1 MKKFLLIASLCCSM
15 FIAQASTEKPLA
27 AERKHQAQLRLIDSF
42 LANHHYKS
50 ALLDNQ
56 KSKEILDTYLER
68 LDYGKYLFTQSDI
81 QSFKRYEESL
91 DNLAHRGDLAPVF
104 EIYNDY
110 LAKRKA
116 QIEWI
121 LQRLEQ
127 PFSDNAGGTFQLDRE
142 KVGWAKSQAELE
154 QRWEKMLLNSW
165 ITLRLAKQSDEKARA
180 TLTKRYQNMTKR
192 ANKNKPDEVFQIYA
206 NAVTSVYDPHTN
218 YFSPR
223 TGENFDINMS
233 LSLEGIGA
241 QLSIEEELI
250 TIKELIA
257 GGPAKKSGQL
267 TRNDHIL
274 GVAQGKNGI
283 MEDVVG
289 WRLDE
294 AVELIRGKRGT
305 VVRLQIQK
313 AVSDEIIEVVLV
325 RDKIKLEDSAAKSRI
340 QFIESG
346 GEMYRIGI
354 IELPSFYIDFEA
366 ARRGDKDYRSTTR
379 DVKRLITELEKDG
392 IDGLMID
399 LRNNGGGSLSEAIDL
414 TGLFFDSGPVVQV
427 RRSDG
432 DVTVHRNDDAETFYH
447 GPLAVLINE
456 SSASASEIFAGAI
469 KDYGRGVIFGEPTFG
484 KGTVQT
490 VIDLAKFVP
499 SIKEKVGQLKM
510 TIAMFYRVNGSS
522 TQLKGVKPDIY
533 IPNKASYQS
542 GGESDEEHALPW
554 HQIAAIQHEQFNQV
568 SPVLKPLQREY
579 NRVNKDNPL
588 MKNLLAQYAWE
599 KAELEKTKVSL
610 SLQKRKQY
618 KNALR
623 DQSLIF
629 QNTFRKLYDY
639 PLLTADYL
647 DKEDKEK
654 TQADKDEEEKY
665 EVDAIAD
672 IAAKTMADYVHLL
685 KPLLTDKK

>member
-1 MKKFLLIASLCCSM
+1 MRHIFLAIGLCTAVLATQVMAQETLIA
-15 FIAQASTEKPLA
+15 EK
-27 AERKHQAQLRLIDSF
+27 KHKAQLRLIDSF
-42 LANHHYKS
+42 LANHHYQN
-50 ALLDNQ
+50 AILDNE
-56 KSKEILDTYLER
+56 KSKEILQKYIEM
-68 LDYGKYLFTQSDI
+68 LDYGKYLFTQTDI
-81 QSFKRYEESL
+81 QFFERYEELL
-91 DNLAHRGDLAPVF
+91 DDLAHRGDLAPIF
-104 EIYNDY
+104 DIYNTF

-116 QIEWI
+116 QIDWA

-127 PFSDNAGGTFQLDRE
+127 PFADNVAGDFQLDRE
-142 KVGWAKSQAELE
+142 KVDWAKTPAELE

-180 TLTKRYQNMTKR
+180 TLKKRYENMTKR
-192 ANKNKPDEVFQIYA
+192 ANKNKPNEVFQIYA

-267 TRNDHIL
+267 SRNDHIL
-274 GVAQGKNGI
+274 GVAQGQTGA

-313 AVSDEIIEVVLV
+313 ALNDEIVEVVLV

-340 QFIESG
+340 QFIESAG
-346 GEMYRIGI
+346 KTYRVGI
-354 IELPSFYIDFEA
+354 IELPSFYIDFTA
-366 ARRGDKDYRSTTR
+366 ARRGDENYRSTTR
-379 DVKRLITELEKDG
+379 DVKKLITELEKDG

-399 LRNNGGGSLSEAIDL
+399 LRDNGGGSLAEAIDL
-414 TGLFFDSGPVVQV
+414 TGLFFDTGPVVQV

-432 DVTVHRNDDAETFYH
+432 DLMVHSDEDNETFYQ

-456 SSASASEIFAGAI
+456 RSASASEIFVGAI
-469 KDYGRGVIFGEPTFG
+469 KDYGRGVVLGEPTFG

-499 SIKEKVGQLKM
+499 SVKEKVGQLKM

-533 IPNKASYQS
+533 IPNEASYMPS
-542 GGESDEEHALPW
+542 GESEEEHALPW
-554 HQIAAIQHEQFNQV
+554 HKIQAIEHEQFNAVQ
-568 SPVLKPLQREY
+568 PVLTQLQRQYEQT
-579 NRVNKDNPL
+579 NKNNPL
-588 MKNLLAQYAWE
+588 MKNLLAQYAWQKKE
-599 KAELEKTKVSL
+599 TDKTRVDL
-610 SLQKRKQY
+610 SLIKRKQQ
-618 KNALR
+618 KKQLR
-623 DQSLIF
+623 NQSLFF
-629 QNTFRKLYDY
+629 QNKFRELYDY
-639 PLLTADYL
+639 PLLTAEYL
-647 DKEDKEK
+647 DKQDKDK
-654 TQADKDEEEKY
+654 TQAEKDEEEKY
-665 EVDAIAD
+665 EVDAVSD
-672 IAAKTMADYVHLL
+672 IAAKTVADYIHLL
-685 KPLLTDKK
+685 KKR